1 MPEIHFFKLD
11 IMLAMVMMMLM
22 MQGRVVP
29 TEDSLTA
36 EWWETRARLSA
47 GGLLGAGCQVGED
60 EDDDDQEDDGGAPLE
75 RDARLV
81 LFIMMRMMV
90 VLLGM
95 GFNGYLEESIPHIC
109 HFLHRQNFCRIKF
122 TPKNTNFSR

>member
-1 MPEIHFFKLD
+1 MPEIQYFELD
-11 IMLAMVMMMLM
+11 MMLAMVMMMLM

-60 EDDDDQEDDGGAPLE
+60 EDEDEDDEDDDEDDGAPWGGLP
-75 RDARLV
+75 
-81 LFIMMRMMV
+81 
-90 VLLGM
+90 G
-95 GFNGYLEESIPHIC
+95 
-109 HFLHRQNFCRIKF
+109 
-122 TPKNTNFSR
+122 

>member
-60 EDDDDQEDDGGAPLE
+60 EEDDDQEDDDDDEDDDEDDDDEDDDDEDVCGVAGNK
-75 RDARLV
+75 
-81 LFIMMRMMV
+81 
-90 VLLGM
+90 
-95 GFNGYLEESIPHIC
+95 NGYQ
-109 HFLHRQNFCRIKF
+109 R
-122 TPKNTNFSR
+122 

>member
-1 MPEIHFFKLD
+1 
-11 IMLAMVMMMLM
+11 MVMVMLMMLMMTMMLMMVMMLMMLM

-60 EDDDDQEDDGGAPLE
+60 EDGDDQEDG
-75 RDARLV
+75 
-81 LFIMMRMMV
+81 
-90 VLLGM
+90 
-95 GFNGYLEESIPHIC
+95 
-109 HFLHRQNFCRIKF
+109 
-122 TPKNTNFSR
+122 

>member
-1 MPEIHFFKLD
+1 
-11 IMLAMVMMMLM
+11 MVMMMLM

-60 EDDDDQEDDGGAPLE
+60 EDGEEDQDDEEEEDDDKDDDDQIKRTMMVLLGAGCQVGKDEDEDDQEDDDGAPWG
-75 RDARLV
+75 RKP
-81 LFIMMRMMV
+81 
-90 VLLGM
+90 G
-95 GFNGYLEESIPHIC
+95 
-109 HFLHRQNFCRIKF
+109 
-122 TPKNTNFSR
+122 

>member
-1 MPEIHFFKLD
+1 
-11 IMLAMVMMMLM
+11 MVMMMLM

-60 EDDDDQEDDGGAPLE
+60 EEDEEDDDDQED
-75 RDARLV
+75 
-81 LFIMMRMMV
+81 
-90 VLLGM
+90 
-95 GFNGYLEESIPHIC
+95 
-109 HFLHRQNFCRIKF
+109 
-122 TPKNTNFSR
+122 